1 MTSGLQCRKGTREE
15 LHINFGNST
24 RLARIDKEHF
34 ALDSDY
40 EFFRAA
46 PLNYS
51 RPFPSLAQPGPT
63 NWLGLPRI
71 HLREWWEWIC
81 RKKITDCINII
92 NGIDFDLAVQIV
104 TFFESPSFLMVMLLS
119 GGRPPFPFPA
129 SAQICWL
136 LIAVEWCWWSLY
148 VYIYIYIIY

>member
-1 MTSGLQCRKGTREE
+1 MSDPNRLAQLKVRKPAPESQEHTEKGSQRASTNHQETSGLQCLRNEAREE

-71 HLREWWEWIC
+71 HVR
-81 RKKITDCINII
+81 
-92 NGIDFDLAVQIV
+92 G
-104 TFFESPSFLMVMLLS
+104 
-119 GGRPPFPFPA
+119 
-129 SAQICWL
+129 
-136 LIAVEWCWWSLY
+136 
-148 VYIYIYIIY
+148 